1 MVDYILEICIWVC
14 LLLHNKLFQNPV
26 VESTN
31 IYHLKIP
38 VEWGSGHSLGA
49 RGFSQASVKVLA
61 KDFCGGPVV
70 KTSPPHAG
78 GTSSIPVQGPKILH
92 ALGPKRTKQTNMKQK
107 QHCNKFN
114 KVFKNGPHKQ
124 QQKPKQMKKTKNKKP
139 SPQTPK
145 CWHELQS
152 SEGSAGGICSQAHR
166 YGCLWAAEGPLPS
179 LFTRSVAELSFWRA
193 AGLRTSGSYRLL
205 GAGIISLPCGPLHRA
220 V

>member
-70 KTSPPHAG
+70 KTSPPNAG
-78 GTSSIPVQGPKILH
+78 GSSSIPVQGPKILH

-124 QQKPKQMKKTKNKKP
+124 QQKPKQMKKKKTKNPAPKP
-139 SPQTPK
+139 QSAGMSCNHPK
-145 CWHELQS
+145 AQL
-152 SEGSAGGICSQAHR
+152 EGSAPKLTGMAACGPQKVHSQACSP
-166 YGCLWAAEGPLPS
+166 GQWQN
-179 LFTRSVAELSFWRA
+179 
-193 AGLRTSGSYRLL
+193 
-205 GAGIISLPCGPLHRA
+205 
-220 V
+220 